1 MKKRHFGSEQTKRH
15 LRLMSFAPHTGQ
27 NSHHSSDFSLGGS
40 VSAIAARLEKPE
52 AINSFVS
59 EFPGVDKF
67 FVAAGT

>member
-1 MKKRHFGSEQTKRH
+1 
-15 LRLMSFAPHTGQ
+15 MSFAPHTGQ